1 MEETGE
7 KGYRDALAM
16 LALEDRP
23 GAVMLC
29 NNEITTAFLQ
39 AARETGLRLPEDM
52 EFVGLDRIEM
62 LELASIP
69 SNYIERDAARLGRAA
84 MEMLLSRI
92 SSPDSPKERRQLKPV
107 VNCSRLLNSSR

>member
-1 MEETGE
+1 MSKSFSEQIRGDGELEETGE

-16 LALEDRP
+16 L
-23 GAVMLC
+23 
-29 NNEITTAFLQ
+29 
-39 AARETGLRLPEDM
+39 
-52 EFVGLDRIEM
+52 
-62 LELASIP
+62 ELAGIP